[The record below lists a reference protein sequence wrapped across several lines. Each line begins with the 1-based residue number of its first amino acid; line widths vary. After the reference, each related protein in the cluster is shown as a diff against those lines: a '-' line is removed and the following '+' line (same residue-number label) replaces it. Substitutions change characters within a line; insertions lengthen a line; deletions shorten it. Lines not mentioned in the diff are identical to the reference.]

1 MKVLT
6 MAWEFFKIIPQF
18 FVAEERKMPFLS
30 ERFGQNDEV
39 NTGETGWGQKIYKKV
54 NFQAFYG

>member
-6 MAWEFFKIIPQF
+6 ITWEFFKIISQF
-18 FVAEERKMPFLS
+18 FVAEERKMRFLS
-30 ERFGQNDEV
+30 ERFGQNDGV
-39 NTGETGWGQKIYKKV
+39 NTGKRCWVQKIYKNV